1 MAQHTQTQAGNERS
15 LILDYL
21 RVLAMAGVLVVHC
34 SQQFSVPPQIYN
46 ILRSGAF
53 CVQIFFVISGYL
65 ACFYFAR
72 PEASIANYYKK
83 RALRILPTYYAAI
96 IAAMIYVEFATTGYD
111 EDTLHLGWLRYFL
124 GLNTILP
131 SSNFSQW
138 NNAFGFWTMSEFILF
153 YAIIPILIKFFNSYN
168 KSLLLFLIFLAVAI
182 ITNFTIPFIP
192 TNSFAAVERFLLWSP
207 LMQMQHF
214 ALGIV
219 IYFAIKENRTKEAAI
234 GLAIL
239 AVMMSALSLLILS
252 TPALNIAAAELLA
265 AALAFSSYTGLAIL
279 IASKKASG
287 PGASK
292 HHMLRFFSK
301 YSFHIYLTHILAL
314 NIASQLASEWCQ
326 PASLSFYIVQALATL
341 LAIFLL
347 CTFLEISQ
355 RAADSIFST
364 RKPSR

>member
-1 MAQHTQTQAGNERS
+1 MAQNTQVQTGNARS

-34 SQQFSVPPQIYN
+34 SQQFPVPPQIYS

-72 PEASIANYYKK
+72 PGASTANYYKK

-96 IAAMIYVEFATTGYD
+96 LAAMVYVEFATPGYD
-111 EDTLHLGWLRYFL
+111 ADILHLGWLRYFL

-131 SSNFSQW
+131 SSNFPQW
-138 NNAFGFWTMSEFILF
+138 NNAFGLWCMTEFMLF
-153 YAIIPILIKFFNSYN
+153 YSIFPLLIKVFNSFN
-168 KSLLLFLIFLAVAI
+168 KSFLLFLIFLAIAI
-182 ITNFTIPFIP
+182 ITNFSIPFI
-192 TNSFAAVERFLLWSP
+192 TANVFESVERFLLWSP

-219 IYFAIKENRTKEAAI
+219 VFFAIKEHKTKEAAI

-239 AVMMSALSLLILS
+239 AFMMSALSPIILS
-252 TPALNIAAAELLA
+252 TPSLNIAASEHLTAG
-265 AALAFSSYTGLAIL
+265 LAFSSYTGLAIL
-279 IASKKASG
+279 IASIMTST
-287 PGASK
+287 PETPK
-292 HHMLRFFSK
+292 HNTLRFFSK

-314 NIASQLASEWCQ
+314 NIASQLASDVC
-326 PASLSFYIVQALATL
+326 PPHSSSYFVVKILVTL
-341 LAIFLL
+341 LAVILL
-347 CTFLEISQ
+347 STFLEICQ
-355 RAADSIFST
+355 RAANRIFS
-364 RKPSR
+364 PNMPAH